1 MNIKEKSYVF
11 GLLVTDG
18 HLELM
23 ERNRG
28 RVQLEVNEKDKDIC
42 EKLFHLIPDSHLT
55 SRERD
60 TNFKNSYKS
69 CAFSNNQLAFRQ
81 ELIDF
86 GFPTE
91 NKTLTASIP
100 SQEYSVVDFWRG
112 VIDGDGS
119 LGFTAKGVPFLSL
132 VTKSENLK
140 QEYCK
145 FLLDNFGIEKKI
157 NRNTRDNVYN
167 ITVFSEDAL
176 AISKMLYKNA
186 SIYLDRKY
194 NSYLEIQKWVRTTK
208 KLARKKFWTPEEDEY
223 VLTHTIEESMSHLN
237 RTKSSVKNRKYRL
250 ESGQV

>member
-1 MNIKEKSYVF
+1 MDIKEKSYIF
-11 GLLVTDG
+11 GLLITDG

-23 ERNRG
+23 EGNRG

-42 EKLFHLIPDSHLT
+42 EKLFHLIPNSHLS

-60 TNFKNSYKS
+60 TNFKNNYRS
-69 CAFSNNQLAFRQ
+69 CIFRNNQLAFRQ

-86 GFPTE
+86 GFPIE
-91 NKTLTASIP
+91 NKTLVASIP
-100 SQEYSVVDFWRG
+100 SQDYSIPDFWRG

-119 LGFTAKGVPFLSL
+119 IGFTAKGIPFLSL

-176 AISKMLYKNA
+176 AISKALYESA
-186 SIYLDRKY
+186 PIYLDRKY

-208 KLARKKFWTPEEDEY
+208 KLTRKKFWTPEEDEY
-223 VLTHTIEESMSHLN
+223 VLTHTIEESVTHLD

>member
-1 MNIKEKSYVF
+1 MDIKEKSYVF

-100 SQEYSVVDFWRG
+100 SQEYSASDFWRG

-119 LGFTAKGVPFLSL
+119 LGFTGQGIPYLSL

-145 FLLDNFGIEKKI
+145 FLLDNFGIEKRI
-157 NRNTRDNVYN
+157 NRNARDNVYN
-167 ITVFSEDAL
+167 IIVYREDAL
-176 AISKMLYKNA
+176 AVSKVLYENA
-186 SIYLDRKY
+186 PIYLDRKY

-208 KLARKKFWTPEEDEY
+208 KLSRKKFWTPEEDEY
-223 VLTHTIEESMSHLN
+223 ILSHTAKESAAYLN
-237 RTKSSVKNRKYRL
+237 RTESSIRNRKFRL
-250 ESGQV
+250 QNSQV

>member
-1 MNIKEKSYVF
+1 MNIKEKSYIF
-11 GLLVTDG
+11 GLLITDG

-23 ERNRG
+23 EGNRG

-42 EKLFHLIPDSHLT
+42 EKLFHLIPNSHLS

-60 TNFKNSYKS
+60 TNFKNNYRS
-69 CAFSNNQLAFRQ
+69 CIFRNNQLAFRQ

-86 GFPTE
+86 GFPIE
-91 NKTLTASIP
+91 NKTLVASIP
-100 SQEYSVVDFWRG
+100 SQDYSIPDFWRG

-119 LGFTAKGVPFLSL
+119 IGFTAKGIPFLSL

-145 FLLDNFGIEKKI
+145 FHLDNFGIEKKI

-176 AISKMLYKNA
+176 AISKALYESA
-186 SIYLDRKY
+186 PIYLDRKY

-208 KLARKKFWTPEEDEY
+208 KLTRKKFWTPEEDEY
-223 VLTHTIEESMSHLN
+223 VLTHTIEESVTHLD